1 VYDATFDHTI
11 PNGLAYDVFR
21 VLLGIKVK
29 LDADVAQGD
38 TRIRE
43 RKSSDS
49 GLDDIL
55 AEADDEGVCLVNF
68 ELCCML

>member
-11 PNGLAYDVFR
+11 PNGLSHDVLR

-38 TRIRE
+38 PRIRE
-43 RKSSDS
+43 
-49 GLDDIL
+49 
-55 AEADDEGVCLVNF
+55 
-68 ELCCML
+68 